1 MCEWLFFLDLLS
13 TISSAPEWKH
23 LTRNANMVGL
33 LFTVVLGLLGLG
45 YSILGLFKGQ
55 LGQPVQWRVMRT
67 NWRDDVRGG
76 GPVKTRKQ
84 LHMFPGLDCPVHK
97 EEEEPK
103 YPNYWFCAKSKLCP
117 VDADGQTYRLIIYD
131 GQVILGDSPQGYLA
145 LRNSPTGFRGST
157 NSSSKASSKVRKP
170 SLPVAN
176 AAE

>member
-1 MCEWLFFLDLLS
+1 
-13 TISSAPEWKH
+13 
-23 LTRNANMVGL
+23 
-33 LFTVVLGLLGLG
+33 
-45 YSILGLFKGQ
+45 
-55 LGQPVQWRVMRT
+55 
-67 NWRDDVRGG
+67 
-76 GPVKTRKQ
+76 
-84 LHMFPGLDCPVHK
+84 MFPGLDCSVHK

-117 VDADGQTYRLIIYD
+117 VDPDGQTYHLIIYD

-145 LRNSPTGFRGST
+145 LRNSPTGFRDST